1 MSKSPETPP
10 KMFPS
15 FGKHRA
21 TGSLVIN
28 ASGEDFARCGI
39 TRFGNSECSQ
49 LWQSLE
55 PRAVWENAVYKLF
68 HSPEAKAERAKYLEQ
83 VDPIEGDTPL
93 GNAHVT
99 PSNALHPAEKQLSL
113 I

>member
-1 MSKSPETPP
+1 
-10 KMFPS
+10 MFPS

-21 TGSLVIN
+21 TGILVIY

-55 PRAVWENAVYKLF
+55 PKAVWQNAVYKLF

-83 VDPIEGDTPL
+83 VDPIEGYPPSSNT
-93 GNAHVT
+93 HVT
-99 PSNALHPAEKQLSL
+99 LSNALHPVDKQLSL